1 MFSPDPLVIIVKRK
15 IDIPQQLFPYTYSLL
30 ILFGILMNGN
40 SLRCKR
46 SYKVDKHSTVFWLWT
61 RTCVNVFLWSTNTQ
75 KLNLLLGQSH
85 GQFWSYLELQRM
97 LQLMKFLLDASCWQW
112 FCFLLRQGL
121 RLACSL
127 SFSFPESPHCW
138 DSNHGPPH
146 LAFGNAPQTMFWS
159 YTKAFTYLSEFALT
173 IHSPVWVCT

>member
-1 MFSPDPLVIIVKRK
+1 MNTYMCKCVSMEH
-15 IDIPQQLFPYTYSLL
+15 QYT
-30 ILFGILMNGN
+30 
-40 SLRCKR
+40 
-46 SYKVDKHSTVFWLWT
+46 
-61 RTCVNVFLWSTNTQ
+61 

-173 IHSPVWVCT
+173 HSLTCLSVHLGVYSPSDLCFLSWDQHGPKRYLSSFPF